1 MTVRVYVQTE
11 LFSGWATVNEYFPK
25 ESFFPLQITL
35 DEPDED
41 GHSYKRVAKEHIV
54 KREEI

>member
-1 MTVRVYVQTE
+1 MTVRVYVETE

-25 ESFFPLQITL
+25 EQFFPLQITL

-41 GHSYKRVAKEHIV
+41 GHSYKRISKEHIL